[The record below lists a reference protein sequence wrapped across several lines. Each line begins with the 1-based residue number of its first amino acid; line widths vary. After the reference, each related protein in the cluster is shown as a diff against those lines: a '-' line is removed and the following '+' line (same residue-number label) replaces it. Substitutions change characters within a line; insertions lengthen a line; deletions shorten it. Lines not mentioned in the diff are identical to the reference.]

1 MWFIFVYSLILM
13 YLPPFPIHLH
23 RKKCD
28 IIALGI
34 LSSEEVCP
42 TLSLYVSQEN
52 MYRRMPYI
60 CIFILINIDLF
71 YPAICGLIISG
82 DRHPLIKVSLYIRK
96 NVLNMSFHFH
106 FTPFFYKFTIFID
119 KECRTLDSHVLFSK
133 VLF

>member
-13 YLPPFPIHLH
+13 YLPPFSIHLH

-42 TLSLYVSQEN
+42 TLHFMQDDK
-52 MYRRMPYI
+52 I
-60 CIFILINIDLF
+60 CIDTRLTSIYFISPMDL
-71 YPAICGLIISG
+71 
-82 DRHPLIKVSLYIRK
+82 LYIRK
-96 NVLNMSFHFH
+96 NIFNMSLHFH
-106 FTPFFYKFTIFID
+106 FTPLFYKLTVFIN

-133 VLF
+133 VLFQFPNIVQFRYLMIFIY

>member
-13 YLPPFPIHLH
+13 YLPAFPIHLH

-28 IIALGI
+28 TIALGI

-60 CIFILINIDLF
+60 CIFFHINIDLF
-71 YPAICGLIISG
+71 
-82 DRHPLIKVSLYIRK
+82 YIRK

-133 VLF
+133 VLFQLPNIVQFCYFMIFIY